1 MTRVPGKV
9 LLEGETIK
17 RDEEARATQLEGIG
31 GDCNKT
37 DNKTDALN
45 IKAMQIWLM
54 ILQRHIKALCTY
66 GHGLKSCFC
75 A

>member
-1 MTRVPGKV
+1 MTRAPRKE

-17 RDEEARATQLEGIG
+17 RNEEARAIQLEGTG
-31 GDCNKT
+31 GDCSKT

-45 IKAMQIWLM
+45 IKAMKIWLM
-54 ILQRHIKALCTY
+54 ILQSHIKALCTY

>member
-1 MTRVPGKV
+1 MTRAPGKV
-9 LLEGETIK
+9 LPEGETIK
-17 RDEEARATQLEGIG
+17 RNEEATATQLEGSG
-31 GDCNKT
+31 GDCNKA

-45 IKAMQIWLM
+45 IKAMKIWL
-54 ILQRHIKALCTY
+54 QSHIKSLCTY

>member
-54 ILQRHIKALCTY
+54 IL
-66 GHGLKSCFC
+66 KSHKSSLYLRTWT
-75 A
+75 